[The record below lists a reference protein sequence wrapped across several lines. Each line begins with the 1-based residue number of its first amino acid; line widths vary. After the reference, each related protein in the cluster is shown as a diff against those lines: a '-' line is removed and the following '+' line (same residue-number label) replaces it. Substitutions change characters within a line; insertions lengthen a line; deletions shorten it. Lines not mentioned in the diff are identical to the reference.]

1 MTQTGSLLSFRCGPI
16 IAREPAVA
24 RLQILRQNTLV
35 VALLAVSLGG
45 ITPYLSAQATSDE
58 EYQRPVSWKDLP
70 TNVLSDQKPI
80 WLFPAKLGRKRVW
93 IPTAL
98 TLGSYS
104 GSDCAGSRDAG
115 YFRRT
120 SDFSGF
126 NSVFTS
132 NATAIG
138 TALGSGISLHRRIPD
153 TGL

>member
-1 MTQTGSLLSFRCGPI
+1 MWLCLP
-16 IAREPAVA
+16 
-24 RLQILRQNTLV
+24 
-35 VALLAVSLGG
+35 SLGG
-45 ITPYLSAQATSDE
+45 ITPYLRAQATSDE

-80 WLFPAKLGRKRVW
+80 WLFRPKLGSKRVW

-98 TLGSYS
+98 ILGAT
-104 GSDCAGSRDAG
+104 AGLIALDSRDAG

-120 SDFSGF
+120 SDFSAF

-138 TALGSGISLHRRIPD
+138 TALVPVSLYTAGFLHRDSKMQQTALLAGEAAID
-153 TGL
+153 TEILAKVLKETTRRVRPI